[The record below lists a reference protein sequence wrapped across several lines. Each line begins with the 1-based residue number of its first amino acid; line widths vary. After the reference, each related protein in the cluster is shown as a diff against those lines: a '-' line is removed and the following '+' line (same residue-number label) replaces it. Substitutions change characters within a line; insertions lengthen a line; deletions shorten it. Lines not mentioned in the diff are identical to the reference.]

1 VRGVDSA
8 AEPSMSALASPLAAP
23 PSRRARAAAVT
34 AAAVRGGLIAAAVA
48 AVAWVLASI
57 IAGTAFVLLV
67 VATVLLIVVTML
79 GRDLSGTL
87 WIALAVA
94 WATVLLE
101 RAIVG
106 GNGGFWVA
114 LAAYL
119 GVVAG
124 ARRAGIHRAALPLLA
139 YPLLSVAIVIAAGE
153 PLLHPWGVSWLW
165 VAAVLGPPLGLRV
178 LLDPSPREP
187 AKRP

>member
-1 VRGVDSA
+1 
-8 AEPSMSALASPLAAP
+8 MSALATPLAATP

-48 AVAWVLASI
+48 AVAWVLASV
-57 IAGTAFVLLV
+57 IAGTVFIVLILATIAV
-67 VATVLLIVVTML
+67 VAVTML
-79 GRDLSGTL
+79 GRDLSGGL
-87 WIALAVA
+87 WIGLGLA

-106 GNGGFWVA
+106 GHGGVWVS

-119 GVVAG
+119 GVVIG
-124 ARRAGIHRAALPLLA
+124 ARRAGIHKAALPLLA
-139 YPLLSVAIVIAAGE
+139 YPLISVAIVIAANQS
-153 PLLHPWGVSWLW
+153 LLHPWGISWLW
-165 VAAVLGPPLGLRV
+165 LAAVLGPPLGLRV

-187 AKRP
+187 AKKP